1 MNNVWYRF
9 SKDYVQPIIDEKPT
23 LENLDPEQNT
33 LENQTDSLRSKN
45 KTLTPTQMMALTP
58 DLMKA
63 GPGQSGQ
70 YLDAQHR
77 LNMPDGDNFLGAS
90 EFNQ

>member
-1 MNNVWYRF
+1 ML
-9 SKDYVQPIIDEKPT
+9 DEKPSLEDGNPETKSLET
-23 LENLDPEQNT
+23 LTDP
-33 LENQTDSLRSKN
+33 LRPKN
-45 KTLTPTQMMALTP
+45 KSLTPTQMMALTP

-77 LNMPDGDNFLGAS
+77 LNMPSGDNFINTN
-90 EFNQ
+90 EYNQ

>member
-1 MNNVWYRF
+1 VNNVWYRL
-9 SKDYVQPIIDEKPT
+9 SKDYVKPMIDEKPT
-23 LENLDPEQNT
+23 LETLDPEQQT
-33 LENQTDSLRSKN
+33 LENRTNSIRQKN
-45 KTLTPTQMMALTP
+45 TTLTPTQMMALTP

-77 LNMPDGDNFLGAS
+77 INMPDGDNFLGTN
-90 EFNQ
+90 EYN